1 MPGTRSGWTQ
11 RQQEQLSLLQVK
23 KEGIHMPSPAKKV
36 GHLGPFG
43 KCFYAPAI
51 KAMHVCHLGR
61 DAAFARIIRWP

>member
-1 MPGTRSGWTQ
+1 
-11 RQQEQLSLLQVK
+11 
-23 KEGIHMPSPAKKV
+23 MPSPAKKV